1 MFLVCVCMCARV
13 VNQRMPAGHGGAI
26 LHWQAPTPELDLCP
40 FSLYDNKK

>member
-1 MFLVCVCMCARV
+1 MFLVCACARV
-13 VNQRMPAGHGGAI
+13 VPHQRMPAGHGGAI